1 MKAQLE
7 IDGQRPLLLV
17 QPRYLIG
24 RGDGCDLLL
33 PEDDAGVSRRH
44 SLMESDSHGVWNIVD
59 LGSRNGT
66 LVNGQRLS
74 DKRMLIDGD
83 RITIGRSQM
92 TLSQPRSQP
101 TVAAVSPFLQE
112 PPAALPAIQP
122 SERQPSERQPAIS
135 VERPAE
141 PVMPTVPVMPPPQVF
156 PALSPNVEIIHHSSP
171 RVDHP
176 RPSIDLSPPNFLVEV
191 PVPHSS
197 AEPSRSME
205 ANSQAEVGFAAAL
218 PVQTRTAPL
227 TPVVFQPDQPA
238 SSTPKA
244 ALQTEEP
251 PQAFSLPAYMPS
263 VSMPAAHSA
272 PVYSP
277 PVQSL
282 PVYSPPVQS
291 LPVQSLP
298 SYSQPALSRPG
309 YAMAGVCGSCGIAK
323 APGMRWC
330 TACHTH
336 TLNPAFGRVA
346 APGKRL
352 GAAFMDNIIPGS
364 ILGFLVI
371 ASALTGPFGI
381 IFLLGMFAF
390 AGWSLYLFCS
400 GTTPGKKALGLTV
413 IKEDGTRAG
422 FGTML
427 VREWIGKW
435 LSGMVFSLGYLW
447 ILFDKDRQAWHD
459 KLVSTY
465 VVDNRTVDRG

>member
-1 MKAQLE
+1 
-7 IDGQRPLLLV
+7 
-17 QPRYLIG
+17 
-24 RGDGCDLLL
+24 
-33 PEDDAGVSRRH
+33 
-44 SLMESDSHGVWNIVD
+44 
-59 LGSRNGT
+59 
-66 LVNGQRLS
+66 
-74 DKRMLIDGD
+74 
-83 RITIGRSQM
+83 
-92 TLSQPRSQP
+92 
-101 TVAAVSPFLQE
+101 
-112 PPAALPAIQP
+112 
-122 SERQPSERQPAIS
+122 
-135 VERPAE
+135 
-141 PVMPTVPVMPPPQVF
+141 
-156 PALSPNVEIIHHSSP
+156 
-171 RVDHP
+171 
-176 RPSIDLSPPNFLVEV
+176 
-191 PVPHSS
+191 
-197 AEPSRSME
+197 
-205 ANSQAEVGFAAAL
+205 
-218 PVQTRTAPL
+218 
-227 TPVVFQPDQPA
+227 
-238 SSTPKA
+238 
-244 ALQTEEP
+244 
-251 PQAFSLPAYMPS
+251 
-263 VSMPAAHSA
+263 
-272 PVYSP
+272 
-277 PVQSL
+277 
-282 PVYSPPVQS
+282 
-291 LPVQSLP
+291 
-298 SYSQPALSRPG
+298 
-309 YAMAGVCGSCGIAK
+309 MAGVCGSCGIAK